1 VRATYRLQLGP
12 GLGFGEARALVP
24 YLQELGV
31 SHLYLSPS
39 LQARA
44 GSTHGYDVVDPT
56 RISEALGGEEAFRA
70 LCAAGLGVVLDV
82 VPNHMA
88 AGEENPFWPEVFDV
102 GRRFFDIDEL
112 GGVRV
117 EEPEV
122 FELTHRKVL
131 ELVRD
136 GAVQGLRV
144 DHVDGLARPGEYLQR
159 LADRG
164 VQRIWVEKILQ
175 PGEKLPPWPVE
186 GTTGYEF
193 ANDVTALFVDPASEE
208 PLTSLYEELTSE
220 RRPFPEVAYEAKL
233 EQARRTFRREVE
245 RLAGLGEMPV
255 EEVVRRLAGLSVYRT
270 YRSETGAGGSEFVT
284 RFEQT
289 SGAVMAKG
297 VEDTAFYRYN
307 RFVAL
312 NEVGGDP
319 ARFGLALEEFHRTN
333 AKRAERFPLQLLTTS
348 THDTKRSGDVR
359 ARLAALSWRVDEWR
373 ELIRRWRALDDP
385 NENYLLWQT
394 LVGAWPLERERLEAY
409 MEKALREAKVNTS
422 WIEPNEEHE
431 RSVLASIRRL
441 YTALP
446 DDFEPFA
453 ARVAEAGRRIAL
465 GMTLLKL
472 TAPGVPDLYQGD
484 ELEFLALVDPD
495 NRRPVDWERRRR
507 ALAHPPPKLRAI
519 LAALELRSR
528 RPSAFSG
535 SYEPLEAG
543 GDVCAF
549 ERGGR
554 VRVAVPVRPGAE
566 KPSFPGWRDLLPHLP
581 VGLYER

>member
-1 VRATYRLQLGP
+1 MRAVYRLQLGP
-12 GLGFGEARALVP
+12 GLGFREARALVP
-24 YLQELGV
+24 YLQDLGV

-56 RISEALGGEEAFRA
+56 RISEDLGGEEAFRA

-88 AGEENPFWPEVFDV
+88 VGEENPFWPEVFDV

-117 EEPEV
+117 EDPEV
-122 FELTHRKVL
+122 FGLTHGKVL

-136 GAVQGLRV
+136 GAVEGLRI
-144 DHVDGLARPGEYLQR
+144 DHVDGLARPGEYLRR

-164 VQRIWVEKILQ
+164 VRRVWVEKILQ
-175 PGEKLPPWPVE
+175 PGEELPSWPVE

-193 ANDVTALFVDPASEE
+193 ANEVTALFVDPASEE
-208 PLTSLYEELTSE
+208 PLTSLYEELTGE
-220 RRPFPEVAYEAKL
+220 RRPFREVAYEAKL
-233 EQARRTFRREVE
+233 EQARTTFRREVE
-245 RLAGLGEMPV
+245 RLAGLGGMPV

-270 YRSETGAGGSEFVT
+270 YRSETGAASSEFVT

-319 ARFGLALEEFHRTN
+319 GRFGLPLEEFHHAN
-333 AKRAERFPLQLLTTS
+333 ARRAERFPLHFLTTT

-359 ARLAALSWRVDEWR
+359 ARLAALSWTVDEWSER
-373 ELIRRWRALDDP
+373 IRRWRALDDP
-385 NENYLLWQT
+385 NEDYLLWQT
-394 LVGAWPLERERLEAY
+394 LVGAWPLERDRLDAY

-431 RSVLASIRRL
+431 RRVRDAIARL
-441 YTALP
+441 YASLP
-446 DDFEPFA
+446 SDFEPFA
-453 ARVAEAGRRIAL
+453 ARVAAAGRWIAL

-472 TAPGVPDLYQGD
+472 TVPGVADVYQGD

-495 NRRPVDWERRRR
+495 NRRPVDWELRRR
-507 ALAHPPPKLRAI
+507 ALSEPPPKLRTI
-519 LAALELRSR
+519 RTALELRGR
-528 RPSAFSG
+528 RP
-535 SYEPLEAG
+535 AG
-543 GDVCAF
+543 FGGAYDPVDAGEGVCAF
-549 ERGGR
+549 ERGGE
-554 VRVAVPVRPGAE
+554 VRVAVPVHPGVE
-566 KPSFPGWRDLLPHLP
+566 KPAFPGWRDLLPDLP

>member
-1 VRATYRLQLGP
+1 MRATYRLQLGP
-12 GLGFGEARALVP
+12 GLGFREARALVP

-56 RISEALGGEEAFRA
+56 RISEDLGGEEAFRA
-70 LCAAGLGVVLDV
+70 LCAAGLDVVLDV

-88 AGEENPFWPEVFDV
+88 AVEENPFWPEVFDV

-136 GAVQGLRV
+136 GAVQGLRI

-164 VQRIWVEKILQ
+164 VQRVWVEKILQ
-175 PGEKLPPWPVE
+175 PSEELPSWPVE
-186 GTTGYEF
+186 GTSGYEF
-193 ANDVTALFVDPASEE
+193 ANEVTALFVDPESEE
-208 PLTSLYEELTSE
+208 PLTSLYEELTGE
-220 RRPFPEVAYEAKL
+220 RRPFPEVAYDAKL

-245 RLAGLGEMPV
+245 RLAELGGIPA
-255 EEVVRRLAGLSVYRT
+255 EEVVRRLAGLPVYRT
-270 YRSETGAGGSEFVT
+270 YRSESGAGSEFVT

-319 ARFGLALEEFHRTN
+319 ARFGLALEEFHRAN
-333 AKRAERFPLQLLTTS
+333 AKRAERFPLQLLATT

-359 ARLAALSWRVDEWR
+359 ARLASLSWTVDEWR
-373 ELIRRWRALDDP
+373 ERIRRWRTLDDP

-409 MEKALREAKVNTS
+409 MEKALREAKLNTS

-431 RSVLASIRRL
+431 QGVLASIRSL
-441 YTALP
+441 YAALP
-446 DDFEPFA
+446 EDFEPFA

-472 TAPGVPDLYQGD
+472 TGPGVPDLYQGD

-495 NRRPVDWERRRR
+495 NRRPVDWDLRRR

-528 RPSAFSG
+528 RPNAFSG

-543 GDVCAF
+543 DDVCAF

-554 VRVAVPVRPGAE
+554 VRVAVPVRPHAA
-566 KPSFPGWRDLLPHLP
+566 KPSFPGWRDLLPDLP

>member
-1 VRATYRLQLGP
+1 MRATYRLQLGP
-12 GLGFGEARALVP
+12 GLGFREARALVP

-56 RISEALGGEEAFRA
+56 RISEDLGGEEAFRA
-70 LCAAGLGVVLDV
+70 LCAAGLDVVLDV

-88 AGEENPFWPEVFDV
+88 AVEENPFWPEVFDV

-136 GAVQGLRV
+136 GAVQGLRI

-164 VQRIWVEKILQ
+164 VQRVWVEKILQ
-175 PGEKLPPWPVE
+175 PSEELPSWPVE
-186 GTTGYEF
+186 GTSGYEF
-193 ANDVTALFVDPASEE
+193 ANEVTALFVDPESEE
-208 PLTSLYEELTSE
+208 PLTSLYEELTGE
-220 RRPFPEVAYEAKL
+220 RRPFPEVAYDAKL

-245 RLAGLGEMPV
+245 RLAELGGIPA
-255 EEVVRRLAGLSVYRT
+255 EEVVRRLAGLPVYRT
-270 YRSETGAGGSEFVT
+270 YRSESGAGSEFVT

-319 ARFGLALEEFHRTN
+319 ARFGLAVEEFHRAN
-333 AKRAERFPLQLLTTS
+333 AKRAERFPLQLLATT

-359 ARLAALSWRVDEWR
+359 ARLASLSWTVDEWR
-373 ELIRRWRALDDP
+373 ERIRRWRTLDDP

-409 MEKALREAKVNTS
+409 MEKALREAKLNTS

-431 RSVLASIRRL
+431 QGVLASIRSL
-441 YTALP
+441 YAALP
-446 DDFEPFA
+446 EDFEPFA

-472 TAPGVPDLYQGD
+472 TGPGVPDLYQGD

-495 NRRPVDWERRRR
+495 NRRPVDWDLRRR

-528 RPSAFSG
+528 RPNAFSG

-543 GDVCAF
+543 DDVCAF

-554 VRVAVPVRPGAE
+554 VRVAVPVRPHAA
-566 KPSFPGWRDLLPHLP
+566 KPSFPGWRDLLPDLP

>member
-1 VRATYRLQLGP
+1 MRAAYRLQLGP
-12 GLGFGEARALVP
+12 GLGFREAQALVP
-24 YLQELGV
+24 YLLELGA

-44 GSTHGYDVVDPT
+44 GSMHGYDVVDPT
-56 RISEALGGEEAFRA
+56 RVSEDLGGEEAFRA
-70 LCAAGLGVVLDV
+70 LCAAGLDVVLDV

-88 AGEENPFWPEVFDV
+88 VGEENPFWPEAFDA

-117 EEPEV
+117 EDPEV
-122 FELTHRKVL
+122 FELMHRKVL

-136 GAVQGLRV
+136 GAVQGLRI
-144 DHVDGLARPGEYLQR
+144 DHVDGLARPGEYLRR
-159 LADRG
+159 LAERG

-175 PGEKLPPWPVE
+175 PGEELPSWPVE

-193 ANDVTALFVDPASEE
+193 ANEVTALFVDPASEE
-208 PLTSLYEELTSE
+208 PLTSLYEELTGE
-220 RRPFPEVAYEAKL
+220 RRPFGEVAYEAKL
-233 EQARRTFRREVE
+233 EQARTTFRREVE
-245 RLAGLGEMPV
+245 RLAALGEVPV

-270 YRSETGAGGSEFVT
+270 YRAEAAGGSEFVT

-307 RFVAL
+307 RFVVL

-333 AKRAERFPLQLLTTS
+333 AKRAERFPLHLLTTT

-359 ARLAALSWRVDEWR
+359 ARLAALSWTVDEWSER
-373 ELIRRWRALDDP
+373 IRRWSALDDP

-394 LVGAWPLERERLEAY
+394 LVGAWPLEPERLAAY
-409 MEKALREAKVNTS
+409 MEKALREAKVNTN
-422 WIEPNEEHE
+422 WIEPNEGHE
-431 RSVLASIRRL
+431 RRVREAIGGL
-441 YTALP
+441 YSSLP
-446 DDFEPFA
+446 NDFEPFA
-453 ARVAEAGRRIAL
+453 AGVAEAGRRVAL

-472 TAPGVPDLYQGD
+472 TVPGVPDLYQGD
-484 ELEFLALVDPD
+484 EVEFLALVDPD

-507 ALAHPPPKLRAI
+507 ALTDPPAKLRTI
-519 LAALELRSR
+519 LAALDLRSR

-535 SYEPLEAG
+535 SYEPLEPG
-543 GDVCAF
+543 DDVCAF
-549 ERGGR
+549 ERGDQ
-554 VRVAVPVRPGAE
+554 VRVAVPLRPDAV
-566 KPSFPGWRDLLPHLP
+566 KPSFPGWRDLLPGLP

>member
-12 GLGFGEARALVP
+12 GLGFREARALVP

-56 RISEALGGEEAFRA
+56 RISEELGGEEGFRA

-88 AGEENPFWPEVFDV
+88 VGEENPFWPEIFDV

-117 EEPEV
+117 EAPEV
-122 FELTHRKVL
+122 FELTHGKVL

-164 VQRIWVEKILQ
+164 VQRIWAEKILQ
-175 PGEKLPPWPVE
+175 PGEELPPWPVE

-208 PLTSLYEELTSE
+208 PLTSLYEELTGE
-220 RRPFPEVAYEAKL
+220 RRPFPEVAYDAKL
-233 EQARRTFRREVE
+233 EQARTTFRREVE

-255 EEVVRRLAGLSVYRT
+255 EEVVRLLAGLSVYRT
-270 YRSETGAGGSEFVT
+270 YRSETGAGSSEFVT

-319 ARFGLALEEFHRTN
+319 ARFGLALEEFHRAN
-333 AKRAERFPLQLLTTS
+333 AKRAERFPLQLLTTT

-359 ARLAALSWRVDEWR
+359 ARLAALSWMVDEWR
-373 ELIRRWRALDDP
+373 ERIRRWRALEDP

-394 LVGAWPLERERLEAY
+394 LVGAWPLERDRLEAY

-422 WIEPNEEHE
+422 WVEPNEEHE
-431 RSVLASIRRL
+431 RAVLASLRRL
-441 YTALP
+441 CAALP

-453 ARVAEAGRRIAL
+453 ARVAEAGGRIAL

-495 NRRPVDWERRRR
+495 NRRPVDWELRRR

-519 LAALELRSR
+519 VAALELRGR

-543 GDVCAF
+543 DDVCAF

-566 KPSFPGWRDLLPHLP
+566 KPSFPGWRDLLPDLP
-581 VGLYER
+581 VGLFER

>member
-12 GLGFGEARALVP
+12 GLGFREARALVP
-24 YLQELGV
+24 YLRELGV

-56 RISEALGGEEAFRA
+56 RISEELGGEEAFRA
-70 LCAAGLGVVLDV
+70 LCAAGLDVVLDV

-88 AGEENPFWPEVFDV
+88 AVEENPFWPEVFDV

-136 GAVQGLRV
+136 GAVRGLRI

-164 VQRIWVEKILQ
+164 VQRVWVEKILQ
-175 PGEKLPPWPVE
+175 PGEELPSWPVE

-193 ANDVTALFVDPASEE
+193 ANEVTALFVDPASEE
-208 PLTSLYEELTSE
+208 PLTSLYEELTGE
-220 RRPFPEVAYEAKL
+220 RRSFPEVAYDAKL
-233 EQARRTFRREVE
+233 EQARTTFRREVE
-245 RLAGLGEMPV
+245 RLAELGGIPA

-270 YRSETGAGGSEFVT
+270 YRSEGGAGSEFVT

-319 ARFGLALEEFHRTN
+319 ARFGLGLAEFHRAN
-333 AKRAERFPLQLLTTS
+333 AKRAERFPLQLLATT

-359 ARLAALSWRVDEWR
+359 ARLAALSWTVDEWR
-373 ELIRRWRALDDP
+373 ERIRSWRTLDDP

-409 MEKALREAKVNTS
+409 MEKALREAKLNTS
-422 WIEPNEEHE
+422 WFEPNEEHE
-431 RSVLASIRRL
+431 RGVLASIRSL
-441 YTALP
+441 YAALP

-453 ARVAEAGRRIAL
+453 ARVAEAGSRIAL

-495 NRRPVDWERRRR
+495 NRRPVDWDLRRR

-543 GDVCAF
+543 DDVCAF

-554 VRVAVPVRPGAE
+554 VRVAVPVRPHAA
-566 KPSFPGWRDLLPHLP
+566 KPSFSGWRDLLPDLP

>member
-1 VRATYRLQLGP
+1 MRATYRLQLGP
-12 GLGFGEARALVP
+12 GLGFREARALVP
-24 YLQELGV
+24 YLVELGI

-56 RISEALGGEEAFRA
+56 RISEDLGGEEAFRA
-70 LCAAGLGVVLDV
+70 LCAAGLDVVLDV

-88 AGEENPFWPEVFDV
+88 VGEGNPFWPEAFDV

-117 EEPEV
+117 EDPEV
-122 FELTHRKVL
+122 FELMHRKVL

-136 GAVQGLRV
+136 GAVQGLRI
-144 DHVDGLARPGEYLQR
+144 DHVDGLARPGEYLRR
-159 LADRG
+159 LAERG

-175 PGEKLPPWPVE
+175 PGEELPSWPVE

-193 ANDVTALFVDPASEE
+193 ANEVTALFVDPASEE
-208 PLTSLYEELTSE
+208 PLTSLYEELTGE
-220 RRPFPEVAYEAKL
+220 RRPFREVAYEAKL
-233 EQARRTFRREVE
+233 EQARTTFRREVE
-245 RLAGLGEMPV
+245 RLAGLGEIPV

-270 YRSETGAGGSEFVT
+270 YRSEASGSSEFVT

-297 VEDTAFYRYN
+297 VEDTAFYRYS

-319 ARFGLALEEFHRTN
+319 ARFGLALEQFHRMN
-333 AKRAERFPLQLLTTS
+333 AKRAKRFPLHLLTTT

-359 ARLAALSWRVDEWR
+359 ARLAALSWTMDEWSER
-373 ELIRRWRALDDP
+373 IRRWSALDDP

-394 LVGAWPLERERLEAY
+394 LVGAWPLEPERLAAY
-409 MEKALREAKVNTS
+409 MEKALREAKVNTN

-431 RSVLASIRRL
+431 RRVREAIGAL
-441 YTALP
+441 YSSLP
-446 DDFEPFA
+446 KDFEPFA

-472 TAPGVPDLYQGD
+472 TVPGVPDLYQGD

-495 NRRPVDWERRRR
+495 NRRPVDWERRRL
-507 ALAHPPPKLRAI
+507 ALRDPPPKLRAI
-519 LAALELRSR
+519 LAALDLRSR
-528 RPSAFSG
+528 RPRAFSG

-543 GDVCAF
+543 DEVCAF
-549 ERGGR
+549 ERGGQ
-554 VRVAVPVRPGAE
+554 VRVAVPLRPNAV
-566 KPSFPGWRDLLPHLP
+566 KPSFPGWRDLLPGLP